1 LLSAKKQP
9 FMNQTAVCNVASP
22 AITRT
27 WPENHL
33 ISKGKQSA
41 KPNLDFALF
50 FFNTR
55 FTNPIVS
62 GIHMM
67 ACVVADTP
75 DKNCKNKLILLV
87 GQPCYW
93 KEWKLESIR

>member
-1 LLSAKKQP
+1 
-9 FMNQTAVCNVASP
+9 MNQIAVCNVASP

-67 ACVVADTP
+67 ACVVADTQI
-75 DKNCKNKLILLV
+75 KIAKMRCFYWF
-87 GQPCYW
+87 GQSCNW
-93 KEWKLESIR
+93 KE